1 LKVDVSADERT
12 AQDGRRMKQVT
23 DTDRAIGERITAA
36 RKLAGISQTALAT
49 AIGVTFQQVQK
60 YEKGLNRISAGKIV
74 EIAKLLG
81 IGHAELLGSPDDGSS
96 LPSLSRAAVSLAQA
110 FDRLPDNA
118 SKAQLRRL
126 VMALAEDVEKGREGE

>member
-1 LKVDVSADERT
+1 
-12 AQDGRRMKQVT
+12 MKQVT

-36 RKLAGISQTALAT
+36 RKLAGLSQTTLAT

-81 IGHAELLGSPDDGSS
+81 IGHAELLGSQDDGSA
-96 LPSLSRAAVSLAQA
+96 LPSLSRAAVTLAQA
-110 FDRLPDNA
+110 FDRLPENT

-126 VMALAEDVEKGREGE
+126 VIALAEDLGK

>member
-1 LKVDVSADERT
+1 
-12 AQDGRRMKQVT
+12 MKEVT

-36 RKLAGISQTALAT
+36 RKIAGISQTTLAN

-81 IGHAELLGSPDDGSS
+81 ISHSELLGSPDDASG
-96 LPSLSRAAVSLAQA
+96 LPSLSRAAVTLAQA
-110 FDRLPDNA
+110 FDRLPESA
-118 SKAQLRRL
+118 SKTQLRRF
-126 VMALAEDVEKGREGE
+126 VIALSEDFDK

>member
-1 LKVDVSADERT
+1 
-12 AQDGRRMKQVT
+12 MKQVT

-36 RKLAGISQTALAT
+36 RKTAGISQTALAN

-81 IGHAELLGSPDDGSS
+81 ISHAELLGSGDDGAAV
-96 LPSLSRAAVSLAQA
+96 PSLSRAALTMAQA
-110 FDRLPDNA
+110 FDRLPESA
-118 SKAQLRRL
+118 AKAQLRRL
-126 VMALAEDVEKGREGE
+126 VMVLAEDRDRERSAH